1 MAGLVLVAQ
10 FDRSTAGE
18 KRKKFLFRPGGE
30 QLDPDR
36 QQRGRRRGQIDL
48 LRTHRLPRKRDLRAI
63 DQEPGPQRRRP
74 RQVFGQGLLLTRIQ
88 RPIPIAI
95 ERLPQRVRRLASP
108 DLVIDEEAQP
118 GGRKPQQLVPRM
130 RDVVRQRR
138 GRKRQP

>member
-1 MAGLVLVAQ
+1 M
-10 FDRSTAGE
+10 
-18 KRKKFLFRPGGE
+18 
-30 QLDPDR
+30 
-36 QQRGRRRGQIDL
+36 
-48 LRTHRLPRKRDLRAI
+48 
-63 DQEPGPQRRRP
+63 
-74 RQVFGQGLLLTRIQ
+74 FGQVLPLTRIQ

-108 DLVIDEEAQP
+108 DLVIDEEPQP